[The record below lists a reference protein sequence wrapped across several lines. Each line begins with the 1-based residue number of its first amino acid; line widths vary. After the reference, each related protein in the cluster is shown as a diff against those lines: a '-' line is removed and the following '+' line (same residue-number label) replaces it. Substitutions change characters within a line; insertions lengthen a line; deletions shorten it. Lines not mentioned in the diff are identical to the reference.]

1 MSLGVQDE
9 SWRACVLT
17 GPAEAQKETASCS
30 PGGISVLLQEAVRG
44 DKGEAGGLDVRRW
57 KYRALGGP

>member
-1 MSLGVQDE
+1 M
-9 SWRACVLT
+9 LT